1 MCPWQIFGFRNEWQ
15 VSTVTTFRV
24 VWQIISKALWFLSCT
39 FPSFVIHSSI
49 LRSFS
54 PFLPSLNPPY
64 YTPFLAC
71 SFHWLPLSSSQLPS
85 AIQLFLLRVMLD
97 ILYYQLVTL
106 LPRIMTE
113 QNHKTLASRGTV
125 ELTLGVA
132 NGARE
137 TNLGGT

>member
-1 MCPWQIFGFRNEWQ
+1 M
-15 VSTVTTFRV
+15 
-24 VWQIISKALWFLSCT
+24 FL
-39 FPSFVIHSSI
+39 
-49 LRSFS
+49 
-54 PFLPSLNPPY
+54 
-64 YTPFLAC
+64 
-71 SFHWLPLSSSQLPS
+71 FH
-85 AIQLFLLRVMLD
+85 VMLD
-97 ILYYQLVTL
+97 IPYYQLVTL